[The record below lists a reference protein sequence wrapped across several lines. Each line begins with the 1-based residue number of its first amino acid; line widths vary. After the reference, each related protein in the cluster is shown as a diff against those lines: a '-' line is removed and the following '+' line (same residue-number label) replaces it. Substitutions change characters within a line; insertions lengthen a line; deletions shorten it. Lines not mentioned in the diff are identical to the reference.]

1 MRFDQRTVSQ
11 MPLRELWNEH
21 GVVRATELR
30 ELNASDIAE
39 LLRAGK
45 VHFVVAD
52 VGSPLRW
59 IHIDECYCFWKSEVK
74 NHLADPVAENYTGN
88 FPDEYCYFASEWETW
103 MGSPIVLLAKS
114 H

>member
-11 MPLRELWNEH
+11 MPLRELWNER
-21 GVVRATELR
+21 GVVSAKELR

-59 IHIDECYCFWKSEVK
+59 IHIDECHGFWKSEVK
-74 NHLADPVAENYTGN
+74 NHLANPVADNHPEN
-88 FPDEYCYFASEWETW
+88 FPDEYCYFASEWKP
-103 MGSPIVLLAKS
+103 GIGAPIVLLAKS